1 MRLSGKNIKR
11 LCRARDLSLN
21 ALLKRAGVS
30 KTAFYHLLNKESVLP
45 RSIEALADTLG
56 VRASA
61 LLVEADQESRRAVRL
76 LEEADRIVG
85 SDLSMDQDNVRHTLL
100 LLEEKPIERLQ
111 RSLIRAQKPDLHE

>member
-11 LCRARDLSLN
+11 LCRSHDLSLN

-30 KTAFYHLLNKESVLP
+30 KTAFYHLLYKESVLP
-45 RSIEALADTLG
+45 RSIEALAGTLG

-76 LEEADRIVG
+76 LEEADRIVE
-85 SDLSMDQDNVRHTLL
+85 SDPSMDRDNVRHTLL